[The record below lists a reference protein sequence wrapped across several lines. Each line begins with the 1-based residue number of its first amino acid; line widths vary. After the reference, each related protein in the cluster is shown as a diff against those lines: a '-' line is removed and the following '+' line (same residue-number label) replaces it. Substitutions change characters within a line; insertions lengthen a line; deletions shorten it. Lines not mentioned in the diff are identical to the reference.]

1 MNDKKDMSAKNDK
14 KVLLSV
20 SVKTLYELKK
30 VKEVFNEL
38 NASDDEIIG
47 YALRLINGIHDI
59 KLPGRFNDE

>member
-1 MNDKKDMSAKNDK
+1 MNDKNDK

-30 VKEVFNEL
+30 VKKVFAGL
-38 NASDDEIIG
+38 NVSDDEIIE

-59 KLPGRFNDE
+59 KLPGEE

>member
-1 MNDKKDMSAKNDK
+1 MNDKNDK

-30 VKEVFNEL
+30 VKKIFNGV
-38 NASDDEIIG
+38 NASDDEILE

-59 KLPGRFNDE
+59 KLPGRFKDD

>member
-30 VKEVFNEL
+30 VKKVFAEL
-38 NASDDEIIG
+38 NTSDDEILE
-47 YALRLINGIHDI
+47 YALRLINGIHNI

>member
-1 MNDKKDMSAKNDK
+1 MNDK
-14 KVLLSV
+14 KVLL

-59 KLPGRFNDE
+59 KLPGRLG